1 MAMTKSTFN
10 IQLVLDANNVHKQ
23 ADWWATALGWV
34 VEYPEEEFLSKLSS
48 AGMLKDDD
56 LVDFEGRRVF
66 RTASAIHQV
75 NADGSKGTRIYIR
88 GVRAAKTE
96 RNRIHWDIE
105 AKPESI
111 DAVVARLER
120 LGAKQIGEHF
130 QGPNRSV
137 QMLDLENN
145 EFCVH

>member
-1 MAMTKSTFN
+1 MQSRALN
-10 IQLVLDANNVHKQ
+10 IQMVLDANNVHAQ
-23 ADWWATALGWV
+23 ADWWAKALGWV
-34 VEYPEEEFLSKLSS
+34 VEYPAEEFLAKLEA
-48 AGMLKDDD
+48 AGLLDDD
-56 LVDFEGRRVF
+56 SLVEFEGRRVF
-66 RTASAIHQV
+66 RTASAIHQEV
-75 NADGSKGTRIYIR
+75 DGVPTGVRIYIR

-105 AKPESI
+105 ARPEPI
-111 DAVVARLER
+111 DDVVARLEA

-137 QMLDLENN
+137 QMPDLENN

>member
-1 MAMTKSTFN
+1 
-10 IQLVLDANNVHKQ
+10 
-23 ADWWATALGWV
+23 
-34 VEYPEEEFLSKLSS
+34 
-48 AGMLKDDD
+48 MLKEDD

-66 RTASAIHQV
+66 RTASAIHQI
-75 NADGSKGTRIYIR
+75 NEDGSKGTRIYIR

-96 RNRIHWDIE
+96 RNRVHWDIE
-105 AKPESI
+105 ARPESI
-111 DAVVARLER
+111 DAVVERLEQ

-137 QMLDLENN
+137 QMLDPENN

>member
-1 MAMTKSTFN
+1 MTKSTFN
-10 IQLVLDANNVHKQ
+10 IQLVLDANHVHEQ
-23 ADWWATALGWV
+23 AAWWAKALGWV
-34 VEYPEEEFLSKLSS
+34 VEYPEEGFLEKLNS
-48 AGMLKDDD
+48 AGLLNDDA
-56 LVDFEGRRVF
+56 LVTFEGRRVF
-66 RTASAIHQV
+66 RTASAIHQL
-75 NADGSKGTRIYIR
+75 NEDGSKGTRIYIR

-105 AKPESI
+105 AKPDSIES
-111 DAVVARLER
+111 VVQRLEAM
-120 LGAKQIGEHF
+120 GAKQIGEHF